1 MAPILS
7 ICIFTYNRADLLE
20 SALGSL
26 VAQVKA
32 LGDEVELIV
41 SDNCSLD
48 NTREIVEQMS
58 QRCPIRYH
66 RNDENIG
73 AVRNARQSVEK
84 LARGEFCWLLGDDEL
99 VRKGAVG
106 AIVRALKT
114 HPELD
119 YFYVNYSID
128 SFHRREGI
136 SVEADD
142 FQEWT
147 RTGNQNLEER
157 TVNRWEQLIEEDFN
171 GLTAIY
177 CSVYRRLD
185 WLRAAPSL
193 AEGDLC
199 SSVDQ
204 TYPHAAI
211 FSQTMVGKPAWVSG
225 YPWVIMCGKESWSE
239 FIPTVILLRFHELL
253 DRYIDAGVHP
263 RFVEGHRRRMLGYAS
278 EPLRR
283 LFTGEKL
290 AGLETFSV
298 LTFAGNHWRYREMWW
313 ALRDAATTAPLR
325 HVAKCSLT
333 LAALAVPGKISHR
346 VGTALARLR
355 GGRRRVTRTAPE

>member
-99 VRKGAVG
+99 VRKGALC
-106 AIVRALKT
+106 AIVQAVKT

-119 YFYVNYSID
+119 YFYVNYSMD
-128 SFHRREGI
+128 SFDRREGI

-290 AGLETFSV
+290 AGLEAFSV
-298 LTFAGNHWRYREMWW
+298 LAFVARHWRYPEMWS
-313 ALRDAATTAPLR
+313 ALRNAATSAPLR
-325 HVAKCSLT
+325 RVAKCSLT
-333 LAALAVPGKISHR
+333 LAALALPGKISHR
-346 VGTALARLR
+346 VGTGLAKLR
-355 GGRRRVTRTAPE
+355 GGQAARGTNSL

>member
-7 ICIFTYNRADLLE
+7 ICVFTYNRAELLA

-26 VAQVKA
+26 VAEVKA
-32 LGDEVELIV
+32 LGDDVELIV

-58 QRCPIRYH
+58 QQCPIRYH

-73 AVRNARQSVEK
+73 AIGNARQSVEK

-99 VRKGAVG
+99 VRKGALR
-106 AIVRALKT
+106 AIVQALKT
-114 HPELD
+114 HPGLD

-147 RTGNQNLEER
+147 RTGNENLEER
-157 TVNRWEQLIEEDFN
+157 TVNRWEELIEEDFN
-171 GLTAIY
+171 ALTAIY
-177 CSVYRRLD
+177 SSVYRRLA

-193 AEGDLC
+193 AGGKLC

-211 FSQTMVGKPAWVSG
+211 FSRTMVGKPAWASG

-253 DRYIDAGVHP
+253 DRYVDAGVHP

-283 LFTGEKL
+283 LFAGEKL
-290 AGLETFSV
+290 AGLDKFSV
-298 LTFAGNHWRYREMWW
+298 LAFTGKYWNYRETWR
-313 ALRDAATTAPLR
+313 ALRDAARSVPLR
-325 HVAKCSLT
+325 RVAKFSLP
-333 LAALAVPGKISHR
+333 LAALAVPGKISQR
-346 VGTALARLR
+346 VGTAVAELR
-355 GGRRRVTRTAPE
+355 GGQAARGTK

>member
-7 ICIFTYNRADLLE
+7 ICIFTYNRAHLLG

-26 VAQVKA
+26 VAQVKE

-73 AVRNARQSVEK
+73 SIRNARQSVEK

-99 VRKGAVG
+99 VRKGALR
-106 AIVRALKT
+106 AIVQALKT

-119 YFYVNYSID
+119 YFYVNYSMD
-128 SFHRREGI
+128 SFDRREGI

-147 RTGNQNLEER
+147 RTANQNLEER

-177 CSVYRRLD
+177 SSICRRLV

-193 AEGDLC
+193 AEGELC

-211 FSQTMVGKPAWVSG
+211 FLKTMVGKPAWASG
-225 YPWVIMCGKESWSE
+225 YPWVIMCGIESWSE
-239 FIPTVILLRFHELL
+239 FIPAVILLRFHELL

-263 RFVEGHRRRMLGYAS
+263 RFVEAHRRRMLGYAS

-290 AGLETFSV
+290 AGLEAFSV
-298 LTFAGNHWRYREMWW
+298 LTFVGKHWRYREMWW
-313 ALRDAATTAPLR
+313 ALRNAATSAPLR
-325 HVAKCSLT
+325 RVAKCSLT
-333 LAALAVPGKISHR
+333 LAALAVPGKILHR
-346 VGTALARLR
+346 VGTGLAKLR
-355 GGRRRVTRTAPE
+355 GGQAARGTNSL